1 MTTYHRYVLDDAAT
15 ISLSELETALRSI
28 DNAYRFDGES
38 LVRGNHDC
46 ALQIDV
52 TERGSDIFDGDIDLL
67 IGFAGRRR
75 DCDTLVARLNGVT
88 CMVTMQVVSYSDES
102 AIEHVFDTLSRLH
115 SGLAVYE
122 GGIFDTP
129 EPTHPWISTALNV
142 VRGIGGKR
150 GEPMRI

>member
-15 ISLSELETALRSI
+15 ISLPELEIALRSI
-28 DNAYRFDGES
+28 DDAYRFDGEA
-38 LVRGNHDC
+38 LVRGDHDC

-52 TERGSDIFDGDIDLL
+52 TERGSDIFDDDIDLL
-67 IGFAGRRR
+67 IGFATQRR
-75 DCDTLVARLNGVT
+75 DHDGLVARLNAGT

-102 AIEHVFDTLSRLH
+102 AIEHVFDTLSQLH

-129 EPTHPWISTALNV
+129 EPTHPWIKRALNV
-142 VRGIGGKR
+142 VRGIGGNR
-150 GEPMRI
+150 GEP